1 MKTLRGWIV
10 MSWITLPGVTIG
22 GSLLLRHL
30 TAAATDLHPHAQ
42 TAAEF
47 NRLRGAATALY

>member
-30 TAAATDLHPHAQ
+30 TAGATDLHPHAQ
-42 TAAEF
+42 TASEF